1 MVQGLDK
8 ALPFL
13 HNVIPCGLTRPVPRA
28 LVGARPDA
36 SFCFVLISLREEHY
50 FMRKVT
56 YLASIFLLLSLVSA
70 SAQTP
75 PPAAAPRKKRVAIF
89 DFDYATVHS
98 NVAALFG
105 SDVDVGKGI
114 SDLLVTYLVKDGSY
128 SVIERKALDKI
139 MAEQNFS
146 NSDRANPN
154 SAAKIGKLLG
164 VDAIIVGSITQFGN
178 ETKNTN
184 LGGAGGGLGG
194 FGLGGFGHKK
204 SKAIVSLTARMVDV
218 DTGEILAVAEGHGE
232 SARESTSLLGGG
244 GNWHGFGGGAADFG
258 SSDFQS
264 TIIGEAVKAA
274 VEKTSTEV
282 IADKDKLV
290 ARTISVEGLVAA
302 VDGAQ
307 IILNVGSKNGVKVG
321 DQLNVERV
329 SKEIKDPST
338 GKVIRRMSSSVGVVK
353 VTDVDDISAVATA
366 VTGTG
371 FKVGDAV
378 KTVTQ

>member
-1 MVQGLDK
+1 
-8 ALPFL
+8 
-13 HNVIPCGLTRPVPRA
+13 
-28 LVGARPDA
+28 
-36 SFCFVLISLREEHY
+36 
-50 FMRKVT
+50 MRKVIS
-56 YLASIFLLLSLVSA
+56 LAALFLLFSVFSA
-70 SAQTP
+70 YAQTA
-75 PPAAAPRKKRVAIF
+75 PAAAPRKKRVAIF

-98 NVAALFG
+98 SVAALFG
-105 SDVDVGKGI
+105 QDIDVGKGI

-139 MAEQNFS
+139 MSEQNFS

-178 ETKNTN
+178 ETKNLN
-184 LGGAGGGLGG
+184 LGGAGGGLIGH
-194 FGLGGFGHKK
+194 GLGGFGHKK
-204 SKAIVSLTARMVDV
+204 SKAIVSLTARIVDV

-282 IADKDKLV
+282 ISGKDKLV
-290 ARTISVEGLVAA
+290 TRTITVEGLIAA
-302 VDGAQ
+302 VDGGQ
-307 IILNVGSKNGVKVG
+307 IILNVGAKAGVKVG
-321 DQLNVERV
+321 DQLTVERV
-329 SKEIKDPST
+329 SKEIKDPSS
-338 GKVIRRMSSSVGVVK
+338 GKVIRRMSTSVGVVR
-353 VTDVDDISAVATA
+353 VTDVDDISSVATT
-366 VTGTG
+366 VSGTG
-371 FKVGDAV
+371 FKTGDAV